1 MEHTMQTLLVEEEE
15 IVEDSEVLS
24 VLEEEAFLCFWDVVY
39 G

>member
-1 MEHTMQTLLVEEEE
+1 MQTLLVEEEE
-15 IVEDSEVLS
+15 IAVEEDLEVLS